1 MNNMLI
7 LRGVVRGVKVI
18 VCFDANDSKA
28 PLLNGIY
35 QHDAAQIN
43 VQRIALKSELS
54 PRIVK

>member
-43 VQRIALKSELS
+43 VQRIALKWS
-54 PRIVK
+54 